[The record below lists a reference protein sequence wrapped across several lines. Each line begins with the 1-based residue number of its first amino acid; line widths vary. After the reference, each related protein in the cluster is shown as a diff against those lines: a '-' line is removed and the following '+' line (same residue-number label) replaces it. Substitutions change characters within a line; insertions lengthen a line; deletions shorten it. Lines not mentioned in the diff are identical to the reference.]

1 LERKHVDAV
10 MDLLHR
16 MLVPEGR
23 PIRAQE
29 ALAAASVL

>member
-16 MLVPEGR
+16 MLLPEGR
-23 PIRAQE
+23 VSQTTE
-29 ALAAASVL
+29 AMAAASA